1 MIRPPHRS
9 PALLALLAGLVGSTL
24 DPAAAQGST
33 ASPARAGA
41 PSRAAG
47 VPVPAVCDHT
57 LGLAL
62 TIPAGWSVVP
72 RAKLPPG
79 VLAFWTLLPGRQEP
93 PQLLVIEA
101 VGLATSCSD
110 AQAATA
116 VAEALA
122 KTTHTSFPT
131 PPRLRYVA
139 GAPAVFLSGVP
150 SPQPSV
156 QVVVAHHGAVYQLI
170 FPGAAHN
177 LKTDQRQALA
187 SLRFIPRS
195 GPFPSRRDP
204 FITPAL
210 RACAARTLLPA
221 R

>member
-1 MIRPPHRS
+1 MRPEHRS
-9 PALLALLAGLVGSTL
+9 PALLVLLAGLLGSTL
-24 DPAAAQGST
+24 APAAARAST
-33 ASPARAGA
+33 ASPPRGTT
-41 PSRAAG
+41 PSCAAG
-47 VPVPAVCDHT
+47 VPAPAVCDHT

-62 TIPAGWSVVP
+62 TIPTGWSVVP
-72 RAKLPPG
+72 RDKFPPG
-79 VLAFWTLLPGRQEP
+79 VLAFWTLMPGSQEP
-93 PQLLVIEA
+93 PQDLVIEA

-116 VAEALA
+116 VALA

-139 GAPAVFLSGVP
+139 GAPGVFLSGIP

-170 FPGAAHN
+170 FPGTAHN
-177 LKTDQRQALA
+177 LKPHQRQAFA
-187 SLRFIPRS
+187 SLRFISRS
-195 GPFPSRRDP
+195 GRFPSRRDP

-210 RACAARTLLPA
+210 RACAAASSSPPR
-221 R
+221 